1 MILLL
6 RRILSQ
12 AEIHAAVKATIEANA
27 TPTKA
32 AKAPKKKKKSTTDD
46 EDDGDDEDVKPSKKA
61 KKAVSSLGTLNEEGE
76 DEDEDGVV
84 DPIRVK
90 YQSMKNDDLKDYCR
104 WNNLNLTGTKV

>member
-1 MILLL
+1 MLL

-32 AKAPKKKKKSTTDD
+32 AKAPKKKKKSTDD

-76 DEDEDGVV
+76 DDEEDGIV

-90 YQSMKNDDLKDYCR
+90 YQNMKNDDLKDYCR
-104 WNNLNLTGTKV
+104 WNNLNLTGTKVE